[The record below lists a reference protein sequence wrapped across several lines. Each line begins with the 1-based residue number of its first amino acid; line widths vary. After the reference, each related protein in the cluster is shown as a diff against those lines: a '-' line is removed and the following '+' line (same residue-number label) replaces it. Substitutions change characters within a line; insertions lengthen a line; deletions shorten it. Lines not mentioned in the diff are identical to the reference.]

1 MWHHA
6 GSVVRL
12 GSGCWAKEVIHTE
25 KKLGW
30 LCVSVCVG
38 LWGWGC
44 GVVGVDLLLVDE
56 DIKAYDLFDFTYL
69 H

>member
-1 MWHHA
+1 M
-6 GSVVRL
+6 
-12 GSGCWAKEVIHTE
+12 CE
-25 KKLGW
+25 
-30 LCVSVCVG
+30 CVCVG